1 MAWSLQISQWML
13 PFAIYETVSLHECI
27 FLLLVSDRCS
37 AGICEDKSGPNLKA
51 LVQTHLHRYSEEFV

>member
-1 MAWSLQISQWML
+1 M
-13 PFAIYETVSLHECI
+13 
-27 FLLLVSDRCS
+27 FLFLVSDRCS